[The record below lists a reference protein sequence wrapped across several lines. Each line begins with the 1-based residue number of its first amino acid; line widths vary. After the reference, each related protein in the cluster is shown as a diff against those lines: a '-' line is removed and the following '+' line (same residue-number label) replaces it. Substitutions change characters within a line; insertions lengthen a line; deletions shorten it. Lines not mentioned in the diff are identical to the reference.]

1 MRFAPSAHSGLSL
14 IRDSQSAVISF
25 SQTSGCLHEPP
36 GVPARTKD
44 PRQLVEGGGPYEQN
58 KGALDEGA
66 QRYAVRLVK
75 EGSLLP

>member
-1 MRFAPSAHSGLSL
+1 VPW
-14 IRDSQSAVISF
+14 ISF
-25 SQTSGCLHEPP
+25 SQTPGCLHEPP